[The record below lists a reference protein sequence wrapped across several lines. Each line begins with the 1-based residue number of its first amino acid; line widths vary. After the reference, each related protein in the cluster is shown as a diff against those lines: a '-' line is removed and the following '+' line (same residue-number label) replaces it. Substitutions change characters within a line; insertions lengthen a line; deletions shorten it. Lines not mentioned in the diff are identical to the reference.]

1 MGNDG
6 ALKSVEK
13 VTKAVM
19 CLPKYLRQTFYRDF
33 KIIHYN
39 ERDMNLKVFENWLGE
54 PIYDV
59 NQSRLKRN
67 NKSIKITRKQ

>member
-6 ALKSVEK
+6 ALKSVEN
-13 VTKAVM
+13 VTKASM
-19 CLPKYLRQTFYRDF
+19 CLPKYLRQTFYCDF

-39 ERDMNLKVFENWLGE
+39 KREMNLKIFENWLGE

-67 NKSIKITRKQ
+67 NKSTKITRKQ